1 MRTSP
6 FRRTAAG
13 LVAASA
19 LLAVVLTG
27 CSNDT
32 PTKLC
37 AARL

>member
-1 MRTSP
+1 MMRIASSRLTGPS
-6 FRRTAAG
+6 AVIDA
-13 LVAASA
+13 VA
-19 LLAVVLTG
+19 TG